1 MGKDTRKSTT
11 YLKLIAIALAAYVA
25 WVAATYLLEG
35 RINLFLTVDPV
46 GRITYITIANIAI
59 GTVVSTLVIRHL
71 VKSQFINPKL
81 IGANKSGRRT
91 AIVIAAA
98 FVGGLG
104 LFMLQNPRTIE
115 PIVVFNTFM
124 QVLPVS
130 IAEVMVCWALI
141 GSSFESLSRH
151 KGKVASILVGAVA
164 ASTLFA
170 VYHYAHSPPF
180 NQTSMVL
187 FLLLP
192 SIATAVTYFLGRDIY
207 AAIIVQNFMG
217 IVGVMSGLP
226 DLEAYRQPMVPIYT
240 LSAVSAGALIVVVSV
255 IQIGRAHV

>member
-115 PIVVFNTFM
+115 PIVVFNAFM
-124 QVLPVS
+124 
-130 IAEVMVCWALI
+130 
-141 GSSFESLSRH
+141 
-151 KGKVASILVGAVA
+151 
-164 ASTLFA
+164 
-170 VYHYAHSPPF
+170 
-180 NQTSMVL
+180 
-187 FLLLP
+187 
-192 SIATAVTYFLGRDIY
+192 
-207 AAIIVQNFMG
+207 
-217 IVGVMSGLP
+217 
-226 DLEAYRQPMVPIYT
+226 
-240 LSAVSAGALIVVVSV
+240 
-255 IQIGRAHV
+255 